1 MEIEGGFFKM
11 RVLTIA
17 NQKGGVGKSAT
28 AQALAESLV
37 KHHNKKVLLIDA
49 DPEGNLSQATGVENP
64 AYALFDINRGKIDTH
79 EAIMEIADNHYFIA
93 SDYDTINVRAGVFSK
108 LINDIKEDNF
118 DYVIIDTSPALG
130 VAGID
135 ALRESD
141 YLLIPTC
148 ADGLGLKALKDIL
161 STLSEVQES
170 NKKLKNAGIII
181 TRYNPRTVLNSS
193 VMESIKKVADKEK
206 SFVYR
211 SVVKNCIA
219 VSEAQTMQ
227 RGLFEYDS
235 KSTAAEAYKDIVNEF
250 LERIDV

>member
-1 MEIEGGFFKM
+1 M

-37 KHHNKKVLLIDA
+37 NHHHKKVLLIDA
-49 DPEGNLSQATGVENP
+49 DPEGNLSQATGVLNP

-79 EAIMEIADNHYFIA
+79 EAIMELADNHYFIA
-93 SDYDTINVRAGVFSK
+93 SDYDTINVRAGLFSK
-108 LINDIKEDNF
+108 LLKDIEADNF
-118 DYVIIDTSPALG
+118 DYVIVDTSPALG

-135 ALRESD
+135 ALKESD
-141 YLLIPTC
+141 YFLIPTC

-161 STLSEVQES
+161 STLSEVQEV
-170 NKKLKNAGIII
+170 NKKLKNAGIIV
-181 TRYNPRTVLNSS
+181 TRYNPRTVLNSTI
-193 VMESIKKVADKEK
+193 MENIKEVAEEQNT
-206 SFVYR
+206 FVYR
-211 SVVKNCIA
+211 SIVKNCIA

-235 KSTAAEAYKDIVNEF
+235 KSTAAEAYKDITNEF
-250 LERIDV
+250 LERIDG